1 MSDFV
6 NQKDSDGSTALQRA
20 CFGGYEGIADLLLR
34 HGADVEAIDSE
45 TCTTALHLAANH
57 GHLTL
62 VELFILH
69 GVIIDGRDGSLR
81 TPLHRYSDQLLC
93 CSSVLEEFK

>member
-6 NQKDSDGSTALQRA
+6 NEKDSDGSTALQRA

-34 HGADVEAIDSE
+34 HGADVEAIDLK
-45 TCTTALHLAANH
+45 TCTTALHLAAKH

-62 VELFILH
+62 VELFILN
-69 GVIIDGRDGSLR
+69 GVVIDGRDGSLR
-81 TPLHRYSDQLLC
+81 TPLHRYSNKQLC
-93 CSSVLEEFK
+93 CSVLEEFK